1 MFPSGFDAA
10 LEPLKNGL
18 IDNLILFYDNFL
30 PIYKDCQAM
39 KRAIFTLALCAALAA
54 CGGVPLRA
62 LPRLA
67 QLSSSLQEAN
77 PAEFMVALQ
86 VDARMTPPPGAV
98 PMLVLKLTPKV
109 TGAFEPIDKKLPM
122 QLSVI
127 SGATL
132 GLDAPPAGRRW
143 LIYSLPPA
151 TQAELQRV
159 QATVQ
164 QAQAAPGYQRG
175 GRLGIGVEQDSLV
188 TTDPAL
194 ARTRWDTWLQVKR
207 SEGFFEVWSGTPAEL
222 QKLAAR
228 HAR

>member
-1 MFPSGFDAA
+1 
-10 LEPLKNGL
+10 
-18 IDNLILFYDNFL
+18 
-30 PIYKDCQAM
+30 M
-39 KRAIFTLALCAALAA
+39 KRVLFSFALCAALAG

-67 QLSSSLQEAN
+67 QLSSSLLVAS

-86 VDARMTPPPGAV
+86 VDARLTPPPGAV
-98 PMLVLKLTPKV
+98 PLLVLKLTPKV
-109 TGAFEPIDKKLPM
+109 AGAFEPIDKKLPM
-122 QLSVI
+122 QLAVV

-132 GLDAPPAGRRW
+132 GLGTPATGRRW

-159 QATVQ
+159 QTTVR

-175 GRLGIGVEQDSLV
+175 GNLAMGVEQDSLV
-188 TTDPAL
+188 TTDPTL

-207 SEGFFEVWSGTPAEL
+207 SEGFFEVWSGTLAEL
-222 QKLAAR
+222 QKLSAR
-228 HAR
+228 NPP

>member
-1 MFPSGFDAA
+1 
-10 LEPLKNGL
+10 
-18 IDNLILFYDNFL
+18 
-30 PIYKDCQAM
+30 M
-39 KRAIFTLALCAALAA
+39 KRVLFSFALCAALAG

-67 QLSSSLQEAN
+67 QLSSSLLVAS

-86 VDARMTPPPGAV
+86 VDARLTPPPGAV
-98 PMLVLKLTPKV
+98 PLLVLKLTPKV
-109 TGAFEPIDKKLPM
+109 AGAFEPIDKKLPM
-122 QLSVI
+122 QLAVV

-132 GLDAPPAGRRW
+132 GLGAPATGRRW

-159 QATVQ
+159 QTTVR
-164 QAQAAPGYQRG
+164 QAQAVPGYQRG
-175 GRLGIGVEQDSLV
+175 GNLAMGVEQDSLV

-222 QKLAAR
+222 QKLSAR
-228 HAR
+228 NPP